1 MDKICFLLL
10 SFKQKLEKY
19 QSLAT
24 IDNYSAL
31 YVTWCV
37 KSASVVCMKIA
48 ALSGNTRIIIA
59 VFVYLSFIRI
69 DTSFNGKLE
78 FAEPFTDFAI

>member
-1 MDKICFLLL
+1 
-10 SFKQKLEKY
+10 
-19 QSLAT
+19 
-24 IDNYSAL
+24 
-31 YVTWCV
+31 
-37 KSASVVCMKIA
+37 MKIA